1 MAKKRAKKKEI
12 GAMQVFTGIMI
23 AAAIVAL
30 AYALY
35 KLFRSPKARDFLK
48 TQFEENKE
56 LISELIANASFK

>member
-1 MAKKRAKKKEI
+1 M
-12 GAMQVFTGIMI
+12 GAMKIFTGVII
-23 AAAIVAL
+23 AATIVAL

-35 KLFRSPKARDFLK
+35 RLFRSPKARDFLK

>member
-1 MAKKRAKKKEI
+1 MAKKRVKKKEV
-12 GAMQVFTGIMI
+12 GAMRIFTGIII
-23 AAAIVAL
+23 ASAIVAL